1 MGIQVSLPAGGD
13 PTLGFKYFVAD
24 NMALRGDL
32 GLNITSVSG
41 ATQTFSLDAGL
52 RYYLMKF
59 DHFMPFV
66 QPALYVTNSSPPAS
80 APATMYLALQGGI
93 GGEYFITDHFSFGA
107 QTGVAFD
114 IAFASSAPG
123 AKTNVAFTTGTS
135 AVFGQ
140 FLW

>member
-13 PTLGFKYFVAD
+13 PTLGFTYFLAD

-41 ATQTFSLDAGL
+41 QNQQFSLDAGL
-52 RYYLMKF
+52 RYYFAKF
-59 DHFMPFV
+59 ERFQPFIE
-66 QPALYVTNSSPPAS
+66 PALYIANPGSNIA
-80 APATMYLALQGGI
+80 LAIQGGI
-93 GGEYFITDHFSFGA
+93 GGEYFVTDHFSFGA
-107 QTGVAFD
+107 RTGVALDF
-114 IAFASSAPG
+114 AFNQPDPTSTTG
-123 AKTNVAFTTGTS
+123 GKTTNVSFVTGTS